1 MNIKRVLSITVVMIF
16 FILLA
21 ACEQAVKEDV
31 AYVTLDINPSVELI
45 VSKDE
50 IVLYT
55 GALNNDAEV
64 LLVDLA
70 LVGLNAKI
78 VLDRII
84 EQALNLGFILPDE
97 EDITINIDT
106 LSISQELKE
115 MILSR
120 VREGVNEAFETR
132 AIFGKAVEASFP
144 QDLIDEATELGVSP
158 ALYRLIQTVLLQ
170 TDAYTIEEL
179 LELDIQTLI
188 ELLREGKRQNMLV
201 VRTIRDEFM
210 EERDAIRALYMP
222 QIQALELQLEDPLA
236 DVEAIELEIEAL
248 KQEMLD
254 LIKDL
259 RIAFMESQKEA
270 VQEIREQHQ
279 NRKELREDAMAAYL
293 EALEASFPQDLID
306 EATELGVSPALYRLI
321 QTVLLQTDAYTIE
334 ELLELDIQTLIE
346 LLREGKRQNMLVV
359 RTIRD
364 EFMEERDAIR
374 ALYMPQIQ
382 ALELQLEDPLADVE
396 AIELEIEALKQ
407 EMLDLIKDLRIA
419 FMESQ
424 KEAVQEIRE
433 QHQNRKELREDA
445 MAAYLEALE
454 ARKEALKD
462 RLEAF
467 KQRGRD

>member
-50 IVLYT
+50 IVLYAE
-55 GALNNDAEV
+55 ALNNDAEV
-64 LLVDLA
+64 LLVDLE

-179 LELDIQTLI
+179 LELDIQALI

-210 EERDAIRALYMP
+210 AERDAIRA
-222 QIQALELQLEDPLA
+222 
-236 DVEAIELEIEAL
+236 V
-248 KQEMLD
+248 
-254 LIKDL
+254 
-259 RIAFMESQKEA
+259 
-270 VQEIREQHQ
+270 
-279 NRKELREDAMAAYL
+279 
-293 EALEASFPQDLID
+293 
-306 EATELGVSPALYRLI
+306 
-321 QTVLLQTDAYTIE
+321 
-334 ELLELDIQTLIE
+334 
-346 LLREGKRQNMLVV
+346 
-359 RTIRD
+359 
-364 EFMEERDAIR
+364 
-374 ALYMPQIQ
+374 YMPQIQ

-462 RLEAF
+462 RLEEF
-467 KQRGRD
+467 KQRGRN